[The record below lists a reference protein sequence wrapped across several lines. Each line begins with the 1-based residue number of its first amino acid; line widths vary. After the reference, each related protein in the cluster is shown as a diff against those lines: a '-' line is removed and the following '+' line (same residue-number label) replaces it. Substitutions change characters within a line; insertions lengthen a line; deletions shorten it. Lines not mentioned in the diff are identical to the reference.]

1 MTWRMERSVNKERRL
16 HDLSTEI
23 LLLYQY
29 LLLIQFVW
37 CVCVQM
43 IIWGETQKIVDAQK
57 IVDDGL
63 RNF

>member
-43 IIWGETQKIVDAQK
+43 IIWGEAQK

-63 RNF
+63 RIF